1 MVSEQLSYEMIKI
14 KGEIRMDLLK
24 KNIALLSAA
33 AVCLSLSACGGGGT
47 DIGGDDDVGRDW
59 RTWGIIQSDGT
70 ITRNGEDTEVLV
82 CVNKKAS
89 NFYYDTDSQTLFDG
103 VEYPPALAD
112 KLAPAEDV
120 WAMYKS
126 TDFSD
131 LNGDG
136 NTDVTMWFDD
146 NGSEIKAVW
155 FWDTE
160 NAQFIYQ
167 PNESDLGDEGRGDII
182 RDDGE
187 TFPVLMGGA
196 LPFSNMET
204 LKSESSEDGTYY
216 HADVTEDGQIMVVNT
231 ALLRDWGDDVQSV
244 EDYLTACAVS
254 LGETDSYELQSVE
267 QNDEYT
273 QKMTYPVY
281 IVTYTASESENVR
294 EWIVYAMDTDTHT
307 YLYGFCA
314 APDAAE
320 EMTSVSRD
328 IFSGLYLE

>member
-1 MVSEQLSYEMIKI
+1 M
-14 KGEIRMDLLK
+14 
-24 KNIALLSAA
+24 
-33 AVCLSLSACGGGGT
+33 
-47 DIGGDDDVGRDW
+47 
-59 RTWGIIQSDGT
+59 
-70 ITRNGEDTEVLV
+70 

-126 TDFSD
+126 TEFSD

-160 NAQFIYQ
+160 NNQFVFQ
-167 PNESDLGDEGRGDII
+167 QDESDLGDEGRGDII

-196 LPFSNMET
+196 LPFTNMET
-204 LKSESSEDGTYY
+204 LRSESGEDGTYY

-231 ALLRDWGDDVQSV
+231 ALLRDWGDDVQPL
-244 EDYLTACAVS
+244 EDYISECAIS
-254 LGETDSYELQSVE
+254 LCETDTYVMSSFE

-281 IVTYTASESENVR
+281 IVTYTAGEN
-294 EWIVYAMDTDTHT
+294 EWTVFAMDTDSHT

-320 EMTSVSRD
+320 DVTSVFRD

>member
-1 MVSEQLSYEMIKI
+1 MME
-14 KGEIRMDLLK
+14 LLK
-24 KNIALLSAA
+24 KNLALLSAA
-33 AVCLSLSACGGGGT
+33 VVCLGLTACGGGGDIDGGG
-47 DIGGDDDVGRDW
+47 DIGGDDDIGADW
-59 RTWGIIQSDGT
+59 RTWGIIQSSGT
-70 ITRNGEDTEVLV
+70 ITRNGEDTEVMV

-89 NFYYDTDSQTLFDG
+89 NFYYDTDSQVIFDG

-160 NAQFIYQ
+160 SSQYVFQ
-167 PNESDLGDEGRGDII
+167 PSESQIGDEAGS
-182 RDDGE
+182 E
-187 TFPVLMGGA
+187 TAAENEIESSTVTEEVEIPVLMGGA
-196 LPFSNMET
+196 LPFTNMET
-204 LKSESSEDGTYY
+204 LRFEKNDDGTYY
-216 HADVTEDGQIMVVNT
+216 YSDVTEDGQITVVNT
-231 ALLRDWGDDVQSV
+231 AQLRDWGDDVQSV
-244 EDYLTACAVS
+244 EDYLTDRAVS
-254 LGETDSYELQSVE
+254 LAEMDTYTLQSVE
-267 QNDEYT
+267 QNEEYS
-273 QKMTYPVY
+273 KNMSYPVY
-281 IVTYTASESENVR
+281 IVTYTAGEN
-294 EWIVYAMDTDTHT
+294 EWTVFAMDTDSHT

-320 EMTSVSRD
+320 DMTSVYYD
-328 IFSGLYLE
+328 IFSGLNLT